1 MKKLTNKQITNNL
14 MHIHQQLAE
23 IKSMISVFMSYI
35 NMKKEDKKL
44 KKYIED
50 QNNLAKKDEKA

>member
-14 MHIHQQLAE
+14 MVIHQQLAE

-35 NMKKEDKKL
+35 NMKKDDKKL

>member
-14 MHIHQQLAE
+14 MVIHQQLAE
-23 IKSMISVFMSYI
+23 IKSMISIFMSYI
-35 NMKKEDKKL
+35 NMKKDDKKL

-50 QNNLAKKDEKA
+50 TKEACKKG